1 VSRKDS
7 RAPELT
13 PNQAKFAALLGAGE
27 GVTDAAKRIGISRPT
42 ATRWKAKP
50 HIQAAIRRESEDV
63 LARFRDRM
71 WATNWKALD
80 AIDTGLNED
89 ARFAALLGVKWVGS
103 RSVMAL
109 AGGAMPGAIRKPE
122 NEDDRANRE
131 PLTVKVERVE
141 T

>member
-1 VSRKDS
+1 MI
-7 RAPELT
+7 
-13 PNQAKFAALLGAGE
+13 GAGSQLKE
-27 GVTDAAKRIGISRPT
+27 AAAEVGIHQNT
-42 ATRWKAKP
+42 ATKWHRRP
-50 HIQAAIRRESEDV
+50 EIQAAIRRESDDI

-71 WATNWKALD
+71 WRANWKALN
-80 AIDTGLNED
+80 AVETGLKED
-89 ARFAALLGVKWVGS
+89 ARFAALLGVKWIGT